1 MRRRRI
7 AALICLCAISAIA
20 LAGKQGQRTGKTSSK
35 FVSSGAKVTVKK
47 VVQVL
52 TGKETRAYS
61 VVYEYEF
68 PGRSSVFIDHL
79 GTVPGKGSFGYIST
93 DNRLEF
99 RDRPRGDLLASVPLE
114 ETVVVAAKP
123 PLMQVPDES
132 QFQGGVWEPTWDSPD
147 SLHERANAVLGK
159 YFRYEPRSDKGVVY
173 LRTTF
178 TPLPLTGVREGVIA
192 KLAILLVFADR
203 PESDKYPFSI
213 KSLVK
218 EGRSHSDEY
227 RDTSNPAVAE
237 AAKLFVTN
245 LVAEMKAA
253 KP

>member
-1 MRRRRI
+1 MEH
-7 AALICLCAISAIA
+7 
-20 LAGKQGQRTGKTSSK
+20 
-35 FVSSGAKVTVKK
+35 F
-47 VVQVL
+47 
-52 TGKETRAYS
+52 
-61 VVYEYEF
+61 
-68 PGRSSVFIDHL
+68 

-93 DNRLEF
+93 DSQLEF
-99 RDRPRGDLLASVPLE
+99 RDRPGGNLLANVPLE
-114 ETVVVAAKP
+114 ETVVLAAKP
-123 PLMQVPDES
+123 PLMELPDES
-132 QFQGGVWEPTWDSPD
+132 QFKGGVWEPTWDSPS

-178 TPLPLTGVREGVIA
+178 TPLHLTGVREGVIA
-192 KLAILLVFADR
+192 KLALLLVFPDQ

-227 RDTSNPAVAE
+227 RDTSNPAIAE
-237 AAKLFVTN
+237 AAKQFVAN
-245 LVAEMKAA
+245 LVADMKAG